1 MIDINAKIRA
11 YLLYLKQCKELD
23 AKYDLDHNE
32 IKLLN
37 EVALAI
43 MSNQPLTVSKA
54 LEIQEIASPATIHA
68 AMKRLVVKQMLVQI
82 PSKDSRT
89 KYLELTKLGLKRY
102 SELSEITI
110 SSTK

>member
-37 EVALAI
+37 EVAFAI
-43 MSNQPLTVSKA
+43 MSNKPLTVSKA
-54 LEIQEIASPATIHA
+54 LEIQELASPATIHA

>member
-1 MIDINAKIRA
+1 VIDINAKIRA

-37 EVALAI
+37 EIALAI
-43 MSNQPLTVSKA
+43 ISSKALTVSKA
-54 LEIQEIASPATIHA
+54 LELHAIASPATIHA
-68 AMKRLVVKQMLVQI
+68 AMKRLIVKQMVVQV

-89 KYLELTKLGLKRY
+89 KYLELKKLGLQRY
-102 SELSEITI
+102 SELSEIRI